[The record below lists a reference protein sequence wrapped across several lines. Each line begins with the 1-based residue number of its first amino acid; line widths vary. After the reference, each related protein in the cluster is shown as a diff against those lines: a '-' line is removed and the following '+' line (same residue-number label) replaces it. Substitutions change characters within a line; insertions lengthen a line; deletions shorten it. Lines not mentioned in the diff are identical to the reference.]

1 MMIVGRLIKLI
12 PLNTWQILLQKPK
25 LKIKSFLPLKSH
37 KLTVSGWATIG
48 LLKTKQNKQ
57 TKKTPFCVTGLVTTA
72 SISWHESQLSVEIRY

>member
-37 KLTVSGWATIG
+37 KLTVSCWATID
-48 LLKTKQNKQ
+48 LFKTKQNKTNTFLCYRFGDNCLYLLAQ
-57 TKKTPFCVTGLVTTA
+57 IPAEC
-72 SISWHESQLSVEIRY
+72 

>member
-37 KLTVSGWATIG
+37 KLTVSCWATID
-48 LLKTKQNKQ
+48 LLKTKQNK

-72 SISWHESQLSVEIRY
+72 SLSWHESQLSVEVRY